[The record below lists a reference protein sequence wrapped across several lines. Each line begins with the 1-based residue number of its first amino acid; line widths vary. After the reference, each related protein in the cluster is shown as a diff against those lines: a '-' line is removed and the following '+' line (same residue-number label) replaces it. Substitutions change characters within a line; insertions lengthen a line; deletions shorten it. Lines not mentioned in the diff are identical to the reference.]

1 MNPVRV
7 DRIGKRYQLGAA
19 ERPSR
24 SFREA
29 IVSAATAPFHRLQRL
44 RGRAE
49 DGWFWALRDVSF
61 EVGAGEVLAV
71 IGRNGAG
78 KSTLLKI
85 LSRITEPSAGR
96 IELRGRV
103 ASLLEVGTGFH
114 PDLTGRENVFLNG
127 AILGMKRAEIRR
139 KFDAIVEFA
148 ELARFIDTPVKHY
161 SSGMYMRLAFSVAAH
176 LEGEILLV
184 DEVLAVGDVAFQQK
198 CLGKMQ
204 DVGRG
209 GRAVL
214 FVTHNMSA
222 AVALCQRGLLVAAGE
237 LRVDAPVQEAI
248 KTYLSDATAAAANTW
263 EVSGARREEG
273 LGELARLA
281 RIDVLPAHADGFRFG
296 EALRFRVRFRA
307 ESTRRDLFV
316 GAGIDDMLG
325 HRLATFESHEVNFR
339 VDVEAGR
346 DYDVELSVPRP
357 YLNPGRYFLSVSL
370 FSGHTYFDLLFHAA
384 SFDVT
389 PIDVA
394 TGDYFE
400 PIAGAGPLRL
410 PYQWAQAPAELAV
423 ASSRA

>member
-1 MNPVRV
+1 MIPVRV

-29 IVSAATAPFHRLQRL
+29 VVSAATAPFHRLQRL

-49 DGWFWALRDVSF
+49 DGWFWAVRDVSF

-139 KFDAIVEFA
+139 KFEAIVEFA

-204 DVGRG
+204 DVSRG
-209 GRAVL
+209 GRTVL
-214 FVTHNMSA
+214 FISHNMT
-222 AVALCQRGLLVAAGE
+222 AVSALCSRAIVLDQGHSVFDGPVHQGVRFYLDGNAADPSLDWELGAKPRLDDDLGTLVRIERIGALATSSNGFRFMEPLRLRIEIAGRAALDQVTCAIGLDDVYGTRVVTIDSADHRISVAAGG
-237 LRVDAPVQEAI
+237 RSAVDVMIPGFGLLPG
-248 KTYLSDATAAAANTW
+248 KYLLSAS
-263 EVSGARREEG
+263 VYSGAQYLDAILHFGALTIVPLTVDGGAHVEEYTDRG
-273 LGELARLA
+273 
-281 RIDVLPAHADGFRFG
+281 RIAVRSEWVVSPLPTG
-296 EALRFRVRFRA
+296 
-307 ESTRRDLFV
+307 
-316 GAGIDDMLG
+316 
-325 HRLATFESHEVNFR
+325 
-339 VDVEAGR
+339 
-346 DYDVELSVPRP
+346 VP
-357 YLNPGRYFLSVSL
+357 S
-370 FSGHTYFDLLFHAA
+370 
-384 SFDVT
+384 
-389 PIDVA
+389 
-394 TGDYFE
+394 
-400 PIAGAGPLRL
+400 
-410 PYQWAQAPAELAV
+410 
-423 ASSRA
+423 